1 MTQFT
6 PERFLEAHR
15 IAFSHFEATR
25 NNIRILRDGRNVV
38 ASAAQFALIDTK
50 ALLRQL
56 SYQAPDGTHYCVLGE
71 ITRSAQFS
79 PSTLE
84 YMYELNARILLV
96 NTALT
101 ALKSLERNRRP
112 LRRIARLFSGRKGQ
126 PPLTAKEISALLASQ
141 LDVVL
146 LGTRAVAET
155 LWYRSKVSNQP
166 LVMRRIIGMAGYQH
180 HQPLSLQEAAE
191 ADRIITALIEQYK
204 ARRGRATGEILTAAL
219 NADALAGDVEQM
231 HAGWIPMWMDQV
243 DQEGAKIVN
252 DVWLPPYYAQ
262 RILQDEGQGA
272 AHELAA

>member
-25 NNIRILRDGRNVV
+25 NNIRILRDGRDVV
-38 ASAAQFALIDTK
+38 AAAAQFALIDTN

-56 SYQAPDGTHYCVLGE
+56 SYQAPDGMHYCVLGE
-71 ITRSAQFS
+71 ITRAAQFQ

-84 YMYELNARILLV
+84 YMYELNARIRLV

-101 ALKSLERNRRP
+101 ALKSLERDRRP

-126 PPLTAKEISALLASQ
+126 PPLTAKEIAALLASQ
-141 LDVVL
+141 LDVIL

-166 LVMRRIIGMAGYQH
+166 LVMRRIIAMAGYH
-180 HQPLSLQEAAE
+180 DENPLSLQEAAD
-191 ADRIITALIEQYK
+191 ADRLITALIEQYK
-204 ARRGRATGEILTAAL
+204 ARRSRATGEILTAAL
-219 NADALAGDVEQM
+219 NPDALAGEVEQM

-243 DQEGAKIVN
+243 DVEGAKIVN
-252 DVWLPPYYAQ
+252 DVWLPPYY
-262 RILQDEGQGA
+262 LQHLLPEEGPA
-272 AHELAA
+272 APRDLAA